1 MDRRLYDWAC
11 PMAEHSHRPHLHVIA
26 VVPFVDFRG
35 PLTNKM
41 GIRHISERQLQAINV
56 AEMT

>member
-1 MDRRLYDWAC
+1 
-11 PMAEHSHRPHLHVIA
+11 MAEHSHMPHLHVIA

-41 GIRHISERQLQAINV
+41 GVRHISERRLQAINV
-56 AEMT
+56 AEIT

>member
-1 MDRRLYDWAC
+1 
-11 PMAEHSHRPHLHVIA
+11 MAEHSHTAHLHVIA

-41 GIRHISERQLQAINV
+41 GIGHFSERQLQAINA
-56 AEMT
+56 AEIT